1 MRLIVLSLCL
11 ALSAIS
17 ARAEDGVLR
26 RLLSADEAKAWQA
39 VGRLNLQGAG
49 FCTGALVSENLVLT
63 AAHCVYYKKT
73 GERIAPDRI
82 HFLAGWRKGWAAAHR
97 RARRVIVHPDYD
109 YAARDRLDRVAA
121 DIALVELESPIRESV
136 VPSFSRYARLEPGEN
151 VTVVS
156 YAQDRSEAPSL
167 QESCQMIG
175 RQSDV
180 LVLSC
185 DVNYGASGAPIF
197 VVQDG
202 VPKIASV
209 VSAMAQ
215 WNNREVALG
224 TSLGPPLDHLM
235 AELIESDPV
244 FRSKSPGRSRIT
256 LPQVGGD
263 RDGGRKVVTPPKN

>member
-1 MRLIVLSLCL
+1 
-11 ALSAIS
+11 
-17 ARAEDGVLR
+17 
-26 RLLSADEAKAWQA
+26 
-39 VGRLNLQGAG
+39 
-49 FCTGALVSENLVLT
+49 
-63 AAHCVYYKKT
+63 
-73 GERIAPDRI
+73 
-82 HFLAGWRKGWAAAHR
+82 
-97 RARRVIVHPDYD
+97 
-109 YAARDRLDRVAA
+109 
-121 DIALVELESPIRESV
+121 
-136 VPSFSRYARLEPGEN
+136 
-151 VTVVS
+151 
-156 YAQDRSEAPSL
+156 
-167 QESCQMIG
+167 MIG

-244 FRSKSPGRSRIT
+244 FRSKSPGTSRIS

-263 RDGGRKVVTPPKN
+263 STGDGVGGRKVVTPPKN